1 MLLKEAS
8 HFSSSNKLKISSWLM
23 SQGCTER
30 HPPKTQIYHCH
41 IEQETKLYETKEEEE
56 GEEASILKLLP
67 FAYSPHYHSEVT

>member
-8 HFSSSNKLKISSWLM
+8 HFSSSNKLKITSWLM

-30 HPPKTQIYHCH
+30 HPSQTQIYDCH

-56 GEEASILKLLP
+56 ACILILLP

>member
-8 HFSSSNKLKISSWLM
+8 HFSSSNKLKITSWLM
-23 SQGCTER
+23 SQGCAER
-30 HPPKTQIYHCH
+30 HPPQTQIYDRH

-56 GEEASILKLLP
+56 EACILILLP

>member
-30 HPPKTQIYHCH
+30 HPPTTQIYHCH

-56 GEEASILKLLP
+56 EASILKLLP

>member
-8 HFSSSNKLKISSWLM
+8 HFSSSNKLKITSWLM

-30 HPPKTQIYHCH
+30 HPPQTQIYDRH
-41 IEQETKLYETKEEEE
+41 IEQETKLYKTKEEEE
-56 GEEASILKLLP
+56 ACILILLP

>member
-8 HFSSSNKLKISSWLM
+8 HFSSSNKLKITSWLM

-30 HPPKTQIYHCH
+30 HPPRTQIYDPH
-41 IEQETKLYETKEEEE
+41 IEQETKLYETKEEE
-56 GEEASILKLLP
+56 ACILILLP